1 MTPEFMCKY
10 TFNPYLQATP
20 DWTGESFDFLRNSD
34 MFDFHRSLEGYEA
47 TPLVPLP
54 GIADSLGLNKVLV
67 KDESFRFGI
76 NAFKALGASYAIYR
90 FLKERWENKFDAPF
104 NPESFSNPEVLE
116 KLGAFT
122 FCAATDGNHGRAVA
136 WTAKMLR
143 QQAVIYMPA
152 DTVPARIASIQS
164 EGARVEIVEGTFD
177 DCVGEASKNAK
188 EQGWFE
194 IADTAYAGYMTIPSW
209 VLNGYS
215 TLFREMESEINGK
228 REAQIDFIFLQA
240 GVGAFAAAGASYYTQ
255 RYGKH
260 RPKLIC
266 VEPVE
271 AAGFLD
277 SIHDGEGDPIP
288 AKGKMETIMAG
299 LNCGIPS
306 LAAWPILKDS
316 IELFLAISD
325 DYAKKAMIQFA
336 KAGVVSGESG
346 ASGLAALLALV
357 NDPAL
362 AEARRK
368 IGLDA
373 HSRVLLINTEGDTD
387 PENYQKIIKGV

>member
-1 MTPEFMCKY
+1 MCRY
-10 TFNPYLQATP
+10 TFNPFLKQNP
-20 DWTGESFDFLRNSD
+20 DWTGKSFDFLRNSD
-34 MFDFHRSLEGYEA
+34 MFEFHKSLEGYEA
-47 TPLVPLP
+47 TPLVSLP
-54 GIADSLGLNKVLV
+54 KIADTLGIKAVLV

-90 FLKERWENKFDAPF
+90 FLKDRWEGQFAAPF
-104 NPESFSNPEVLE
+104 NERSFSDPAVLE
-116 KLGAFT
+116 KLGSFT

-136 WTAKMLR
+136 WTAKKLK
-143 QQAVIYMPA
+143 QSAVIFMPS
-152 DTVPARIASIQS
+152 DTVQARIDSIRS
-164 EGARVEIVEGTFD
+164 EGAEVLIIDGTFD
-177 DCVGEASKNAK
+177 DCVRTAGQQAK
-188 EQGWFE
+188 EKGWFE
-194 IADTAYAGYMTIPSW
+194 IADTAYEGYMTIPSW

-215 TLFREMESEINGK
+215 TLFREMENEINLNEGP
-228 REAQIDFIFLQA
+228 QIDFVFLQA

-266 VEPVE
+266 AEPLE

-277 SIHDGEGDPIP
+277 SIDFGEGSPIA

-325 DYAKKAMIQFA
+325 DYAEDAMRQFA
-336 KAGVVSGESG
+336 ASGVISGEAG
-346 ASGLAALLALV
+346 ASGLAALLALMK
-357 NDPAL
+357 DPAL
-362 AEARRK
+362 ADARKK
-368 IGLDA
+368 IGIGE
-373 HSRVLLINTEGDTD
+373 HSRVLLVSTEGDTD
-387 PENYQKIIKGV
+387 PENYQKIVRND